1 MTTVV
6 ELDPGQAQPEAKTD
20 RGIHPVP
27 AADLAAHAPDR
38 HVAAFEDGA
47 LVARCSCWWQRTP
60 QRLDERIGLIG
71 HYAAAD
77 RAAGL
82 AVLARACAALA
93 SAGCTLAVGPMDG
106 NTWRRYRF
114 ITSRG
119 DAPPFFL
126 EPDNPDDWPG
136 HWLAGGFGP
145 LGTYTSA
152 VNEDLAVEDART
164 DAARDAMM
172 DAGIAIRPIDPARA
186 ESELRRIFALSLEA
200 FSGNFLYTPL
210 DEQEFMAANRALW
223 PHVRPE
229 LVLMAERGGDL
240 VGFMF
245 AVPDV
250 LQASRGETIDTV
262 ILKTM
267 AVGNGCRGM
276 GLGGVLMD
284 DVQRAARG
292 LGFRRA
298 IHALMHERN
307 RSRTLSARYARTI
320 RRYTLFARPLDRA

>member
-1 MTTVV
+1 MTTVL
-6 ELDPGQAQPEAKTD
+6 EIEPGQPLPEARTD
-20 RGIHPVP
+20 RGIHPVSD
-27 AADLAAHAPDR
+27 ADLQTHRPDR
-38 HVAAFEDGA
+38 HLVAIDNGS

-60 QRLDERIGLIG
+60 QRLDERIGAVG

-93 SAGCTLAVGPMDG
+93 AAGRTLAIGPMDG

-136 HWLAGGFGP
+136 HWLAVGFGP
-145 LGTYTSA
+145 LATYTSA

-164 DAARDAMM
+164 DAARDALGE
-172 DAGIAIRPIDPARA
+172 AGILIRPIDAARA
-186 ESELRRIFALSLEA
+186 DLELRRIFTLSLDA
-200 FSGNFLYTPL
+200 FGGNFLYTPL
-210 DEQEFMAANRALW
+210 DEAEFMAANRALW
-223 PHVRPE
+223 PHVTPD
-229 LVLMAERGGDL
+229 LVLMAERAGEL

-250 LQASRGETIDTV
+250 LQAMRGETIDTV
-262 ILKTM
+262 VLKTM
-267 AVGNGCRGM
+267 AVSAACRGM

-284 DVQRAARG
+284 DVQRTARA

-298 IHALMHERN
+298 VHALMHESN